1 MAFVSPANLALEGHD
16 PKAPT
21 KLTSDQE
28 ESQYSETTAERSAS
42 FPTLL
47 RLAAEQREREKV
59 SISTNEPEKGSIGD
73 DARFQ
78 GLSAHEQEL
87 LTARRALRTASWA
100 AVFYLITTDIL
111 GPFNAPF
118 AISQVGYAPGVILYF
133 VMGAV
138 ACYTGLILWH
148 LFCRLDSDRFPV
160 KTYSDLA
167 QRIYG
172 PWARHMCT
180 VLQTIQLIINVGTIC
195 LSNGQSLSQIVI
207 GGGGQ
212 LCFSVCIVI
221 WAIVGMIIGQIRTL
235 KNFGWLANSAVYLNL
250 SIIFISMGFVA
261 HSPPNYTAAVA
272 SYGPAIASG
281 PIATA
286 AFVDQELYNK
296 VNGIMNMVFAYGGAM
311 IFPEFMAEMRRPMD
325 FWKGMCCAQALI
337 FSCYMLYGVFVYAYQ
352 GQYTLAIAY
361 QGVSTYAW
369 QTVNNVIG
377 LVSGIIAAGLY
388 GNIGIKVAY
397 IHIVE
402 DWFKGPP
409 LLSKKGHLLWACM
422 VFLYW
427 SLAFIVGS
435 AIPQVQTI
443 SGLVAAV
450 CIMQF
455 TYTFPPAL
463 LLGYD
468 VLADGYGYDEK
479 GVVQAGSFSLARG
492 FLSGGWKRILF
503 KLFNLCLFLA
513 SAALACLGM
522 YGSGT
527 AIYAVFQV
535 SNATSFG
542 CPSPVA

>member
-1 MAFVSPANLALEGHD
+1 MASASPTNHVLEDHESKT
-16 PKAPT
+16 PSKHT
-21 KLTSDQE
+21 IQE
-28 ESQYSETTAERSAS
+28 EKNQYTHTVVNPAAL
-42 FPTLL
+42 FPTFLK
-47 RLAAEQREREKV
+47 LAAQQRERERV
-59 SISTNEPEKGSIGD
+59 GISATEPEKGAIGD
-73 DARFQ
+73 DSLLQ
-78 GLSAHEQEL
+78 GLDPHEQEL

-111 GPFNAPF
+111 GPFNAAF
-118 AISQVGYAPGVILYF
+118 AISQVGYVPGVILYF

-138 ACYTGLILWH
+138 ACYTGLLLWY

-160 KTYSDLA
+160 RTYGDLA
-167 QRIYG
+167 QTIYG

-180 VLQTIQLIINVGTIC
+180 VLQSIQLIINVGTIC

-212 LCFSVCIVI
+212 LCFSVCIVL

-235 KNFGWLANSAVYLNL
+235 KNFGWLANAAVYLNL
-250 SIIFISMGFVA
+250 LIIFISMGFFA
-261 HSPPNYTAAVA
+261 HSPPNYAAAVA
-272 SYGPAIASG
+272 SYGPVIASG
-281 PIATA
+281 PVSTA
-286 AFVDQELYNK
+286 AFVDQVLYNK

-337 FSCYMLYGVFVYAYQ
+337 FTCYMLYGVFVYAYQ

-388 GNIGIKVAY
+388 GNIAIKIAY
-397 IHIVE
+397 INIVE
-402 DWFKGPP
+402 QWFKGPP
-409 LLSKKGHLLWACM
+409 LISKNGHIIWAGM
-422 VFLYW
+422 VLLYW

-463 LLGYD
+463 VLGYQ
-468 VLADGYGYDEK
+468 VLADGYGHNQE
-479 GVVQAGSFSLARG
+479 GVVLAGSFSLRRG
-492 FLSGGWKRILF
+492 FLAGNWKRKLF
-503 KLFNLCLFLA
+503 KLSNFLLFLA

-527 AIYAVFQV
+527 AIAAVFQV
-535 SNATSFG
+535 SAATSFG
-542 CPSPVA
+542 CASPVA